1 LVVCFAAGPA
11 STADMAVPATTFTP
25 AYNWSGFFVGGHLGY
40 GWGGDSM
47 TLTTSSYPLGT
58 IPPAI
63 AADPRGFVGGVQYG
77 TNWQIDRFVLGTDSD
92 FSFTDI
98 RHSQTIITTGSITNT
113 GEQKL
118 PWFGTT
124 RVRAGYAIQDNL
136 MIYATGGLAN
146 GRAEASFSANG
157 ATIGA
162 TGSRSKT
169 LWGWTAGV
177 GLEYG
182 IGPWSAKIEY
192 LHYDLGSLT
201 FTTFDPNAPG
211 AFITASTKFAGDIVR
226 GGVNYRFN
234 WTPWQLIFGR

>member
-1 LVVCFAAGPA
+1 MKSAWAGGICAGLVVCFAAGPA

-146 GRAEASFSANG
+146 GRAEAVFPQTAPRSGPQDPVPRRCG
-157 ATIGA
+157 A
-162 TGSRSKT
+162 
-169 LWGWTAGV
+169 
-177 GLEYG
+177 GLQALA
-182 IGPWSAKIEY
+182 W
-192 LHYDLGSLT
+192 
-201 FTTFDPNAPG
+201 N
-211 AFITASTKFAGDIVR
+211 TASDPGLPRSNTCITTSAA
-226 GGVNYRFN
+226 
-234 WTPWQLIFGR
+234 